1 MPRGGPRQG
10 TPGKGYSNRTD
21 LDTNYNNSTSAASGG
36 IKPSITQNP
45 ILPVYP
51 DDTPN
56 LMDPT
61 NNPGESVTSGLKS
74 GAGPGPESMSG
85 FDPRVAETQALR
97 RWLPLLEPIIAQ
109 PDTPDSVKILIRY
122 IKGS

>member
-36 IKPSITQNP
+36 IKPAPTQNP

-51 DDTPN
+51 DETPN

-61 NNPGESVTSGLKS
+61 NSPGEPVTAGLKS
-74 GAGPGPESMSG
+74 GAGPGPESMTG
-85 FDPRVAETQALR
+85 FDPRVTETQALR

-109 PDTPDSVKILIRY
+109 PETPDSVKILVRY